1 MENVVYLDVLIL
13 LNIYVSYFLFIG
25 SAKLMSLRLS
35 KMRLFLGSIT
45 GGIYS
50 LIILFELHNL
60 ELVAV
65 KLAMGISLVLLVFG
79 TNNLIH
85 TLKCGLYFFL
95 VNFVYGGVMFALWT
109 FVAPDNMSYK
119 NGVAYFDVTA
129 LTLVISTIAAYLAIT
144 LFSMLLNKRSTAEQI
159 ISVTISL
166 NGRQSII
173 NAFVDTGNKLCDIFT
188 GLPVVVVEYEVISD
202 IFPQKLREYFQN
214 PIEFAFDGLE
224 DSSYS
229 SRLKLIPVCVVG
241 KEFALPAFKPDSLL
255 IDSIDRAAIVAVTT
269 TKLSNGSFQA
279 ILNTALL

>member
-1 MENVVYLDVLIL
+1 
-13 LNIYVSYFLFIG
+13 
-25 SAKLMSLRLS
+25 
-35 KMRLFLGSIT
+35 MRLFLGSIT

-95 VNFVYGGVMFALWT
+95 VNFVYGGFMFALWT

-202 IFPQKLREYFQN
+202 IFPQKLREYFQK
-214 PIEFAFDGLE
+214 PIEFSFDGLE

-269 TKLSNGSFQA
+269 TKLSNGSFHA